1 MKKVLLT
8 IILSMFAFAQANAV
22 TFSIGAAGN
31 QSVFYASANEK
42 NHDESGTL
50 RTTANGDGAFDPS
63 YASVFI
69 EIGNETASIG
79 ASYSDNFKTPKAI
92 NEFNTAGTNNTTEVE
107 AHFENLITYY
117 GKVNIPLGG
126 LYAKVGYQTVDIE
139 TVETTKSGVNYPDTS
154 TDGFIAGFGYE
165 HQAGNGFGIRIEI
178 VGHEFDNVK
187 VDNGQGTSGNL
198 NIIEVTEMYGATAS
212 LAVVKSF

>member
-31 QSVFYASANEK
+31 QSVFKASATES
-42 NHDESGTL
+42 NHDESGVL
-50 RTTANGDGAFDPS
+50 RTTASDDGAFDPS

-69 EIGNETASIG
+69 EVGNETASIG

-107 AHFENLITYY
+107 AHFENLVTVY
-117 GKVNIPLGG
+117 GKINLPLGG
-126 LYAKVGYQTVDIE
+126 LYAKIGYHSVDIE

-154 TDGFIAGFGYE
+154 TDGLIGGLGYQHE
-165 HQAGNGFGIRIEI
+165 EGNGFGIRLELI
-178 VGHEFDNVK
+178 VHEFDNVE

-198 NIIEVTEMYGATAS
+198 NKISVTEMQGATAS

>member
-8 IILSMFAFAQANAV
+8 IILSMFAFAQANAIGI
-22 TFSIGAAGN
+22 SIGAAGN
-31 QSVFYASANEK
+31 QSVFYGSANEK

-50 RTTANGDGAFDPS
+50 RTTNNADGAFDPA

-107 AHFENLITYY
+107 AHFENLITIY
-117 GKVNIPLGG
+117 GKVNLPLGG
-126 LYAKVGYQTVDIE
+126 LYAKAGFQSVDIE
-139 TVETTKSGVNYPDTS
+139 TIETTKSGVNYPDTE
-154 TDGFIAGFGYE
+154 TDGFILGFGYE
-165 HQAGNGFGIRIEI
+165 HEAGAGFKVRLEL
-178 VGHEFDNVK
+178 VGHEFDSVK

-212 LAVVKSF
+212 LAVVKTF

>member
-107 AHFENLITYY
+107 AHFENLVTVY
-117 GKVNIPLGG
+117 GKINLPLGG
-126 LYAKVGYQTVDIE
+126 LYAKIGYQSVDIE

-154 TDGFIAGFGYE
+154 TDGLIGGLGYQHE
-165 HQAGNGFGIRIEI
+165 AGNGFGIRLELI
-178 VGHEFDNVK
+178 VHEFDNVE

-198 NIIEVTEMYGATAS
+198 NKISVTEMQGATAS

>member
-31 QSVFYASANEK
+31 QSVFKASATES
-42 NHDESGTL
+42 NHDESGVL
-50 RTTANGDGAFDPS
+50 RTTASDDGAFDPS

-69 EIGNETASIG
+69 EVGNETASIG

-107 AHFENLITYY
+107 AHFENLVTVY
-117 GKVNIPLGG
+117 GKINLPLGG
-126 LYAKVGYQTVDIE
+126 LYAKILQKRY
-139 TVETTKSGVNYPDTS
+139 
-154 TDGFIAGFGYE
+154 
-165 HQAGNGFGIRIEI
+165 
-178 VGHEFDNVK
+178 FDVHNFNFCPK
-187 VDNGQGTSGNL
+187 FLTQN
-198 NIIEVTEMYGATAS
+198 NILFTGLKKYFFFQKTLESIQMYF
-212 LAVVKSF
+212 LILKPHCFL